1 MKALIAAGGHA
12 TRLRP
17 ITHTTNKHLIPLA
30 GKPLIEYAIE
40 KIAECGVK
48 EIAINVNPGEMEI
61 QKVVGDGSRWG
72 VHVTYLEQSGGPK
85 GLAHIVSNA
94 HAWIGNE
101 PFAFYLGD
109 NIILGS
115 IVHLKN
121 KFESDDLDCLLALA
135 RVPDARAFGCPVL
148 EGDRIVK
155 VIEKPQDPPSPYAV
169 TGIYF
174 YKPCIFD
181 AIEGLAPSARGEYE
195 ISDAHTRLIEMGKKV
210 GYEEITG
217 WWKDTGKPDDL
228 IEGNGFILDLIKAS
242 DVSPEAIIEPG
253 AVIDGIVK
261 IGAGT
266 NVSKNS
272 VIRGPVTI
280 GSRCT
285 INGAVIGPYVSISD
299 DSTIERTRIERS
311 IVMEEASISSERH
324 IVRSIIG
331 KRVSISDRERS
342 DEAGLRFLI
351 GDQSLV
357 EL

>member
-1 MKALIAAGGHA
+1 MKALIAAGGRA

-48 EIAINVNPGEMEI
+48 EIAINVNPGETEI
-61 QKVVGDGSRWG
+61 QKVVGNGSRWG
-72 VHVTYLEQSGGPK
+72 VNITYLEQSGGAL
-85 GLAHIVSNA
+85 GIA
-94 HAWIGNE
+94 HAVGCAKPWIGDE
-101 PFAFYLGD
+101 SFIYYLGD

-115 IVHLKN
+115 IVPLKE
-121 KFESDDLDCLLALA
+121 KFESEDLDCLLALSK
-135 RVPDARAFGCPVL
+135 VPDARAFGCPVL
-148 EGDRIVK
+148 DGDRIVR
-155 VIEKPQDPPSPYAV
+155 VIEKPSDPPSPFAV

-174 YKPCIFD
+174 YKPCVFD
-181 AIEGLAPSARGEYE
+181 AIAQLTPSARGEYE
-195 ISDAHTRLIEMGKKV
+195 ISDAHTKLIESGKKV

-228 IEGNGFILDLIKAS
+228 IEGNGFILDLIKTP
-242 DVSPEAIIEPG
+242 DISPEATIESG
-253 AVIDGIVK
+253 AVIDGIVR

-266 NVSKNS
+266 KVSKNS

-280 GSRCT
+280 GARCT

-311 IVMEEASISSERH
+311 IVMEEANISSERH